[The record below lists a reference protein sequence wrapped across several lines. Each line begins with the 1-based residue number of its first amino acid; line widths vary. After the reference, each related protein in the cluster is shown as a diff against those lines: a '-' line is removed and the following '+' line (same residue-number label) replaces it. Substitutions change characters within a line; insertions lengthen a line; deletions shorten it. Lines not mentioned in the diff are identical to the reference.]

1 MSISIC
7 LTFLRAER
15 TCISGGASSTALQD
29 LVEPSKTQLRTWET
43 THIALLSSNEIDAL
57 VSTSIFTTVSS
68 LLGSEG
74 PFFGVFAGLVVS
86 ASEALIDCW
95 NAEGSGGKSTSPAA
109 ANAVLVVLLVTFVD
123 VLAAA
128 DAVVCEDVEAVD

>member
-29 LVEPSKTQLRTWET
+29 LVEQSKTQLRTWET
-43 THIALLSSNEIDAL
+43 THIALLSNEIDAL
-57 VSTSIFTTVSS
+57 VSTSIFTIVSS